1 MDAGPIR
8 TCVGCR
14 SKRPQSQM
22 ARLSR
27 SSDGAVS
34 SGAGAPGRGAY
45 LCRDAACF
53 ETAFTTGRLRRAL
66 RSERLEES
74 LLQDLMRKELDGEA
88 KGPRGSEGAGP

>member
-1 MDAGPIR
+1 MGAGPLR

-14 SKRPQSQM
+14 GKRPQGEM
-22 ARLSR
+22 LRLSR

-34 SGAGAPGRGAY
+34 LGAGAPGRGAY

-53 ETAFTTGRLRRAL
+53 ETALKTGRLRRAL
-66 RSERLEES
+66 RCGRLPES

-88 KGPRGSEGAGP
+88 KGP